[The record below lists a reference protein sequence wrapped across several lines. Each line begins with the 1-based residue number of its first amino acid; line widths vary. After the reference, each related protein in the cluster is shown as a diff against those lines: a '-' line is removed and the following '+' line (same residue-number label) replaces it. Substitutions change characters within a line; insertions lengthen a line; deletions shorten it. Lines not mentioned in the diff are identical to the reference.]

1 MENLPEFAQ
10 LSGDAILSPLLL
22 LSDGACRRV
31 EPAYSTPQRLQ
42 TFCKRHIRDSGVDNT
57 VTPSTSDR
65 SLDWHSSLIPPDLC
79 RTMQRSS
86 LYTSFPVARKDLH
99 CAYCFAM
106 RCSRNDSEWNRLV
119 LEKGC
124 SPYLDVSLP
133 KHGTAGDP
141 VLHSGTLGVSYDVAH
156 VR

>member
-42 TFCKRHIRDSGVDNT
+42 TFCKRHMRDSGVDNT
-57 VTPSTSDR
+57 ATPPTSDS
-65 SLDWHSSLIPPDLC
+65 SLDGHLPLIPPDLC
-79 RTMQRSS
+79 RSTQRSS
-86 LYTSFPVARKDLH
+86 LHTSFPVTRKDLR

-106 RCSRNDSEWNRLV
+106 RCSRNDSEWKKLV
-119 LEKGC
+119 FEKGC

-133 KHGTAGDP
+133 KHGTAGDL
-141 VLHSGTLGVSYDVAH
+141 VLHSGTLHVSYGVAH